1 MEAAATANGA
11 VDGAVAAL
19 RESTPFGDASP
30 GLLAR
35 VAALARAAR
44 YPAGARIYS
53 AGDDAD
59 DIFVVVSGRV
69 DHVFTPEVGAHDP
82 LKRMTRGG
90 VFGWAGLLLGQ
101 TKRLAT
107 VTATE
112 PTEVLRLDTEAL
124 VALLESAPLDGGRV
138 MERFAGMIQREFTLP
153 AMLSQVRRLSG
164 PLTEEMSSLSL
175 TMYRLSLWLKSPR
188 PYLMVIGFALF
199 LGFWYLAVE
208 VWKLPRFREMPG
220 LTSVVKEWLSPNP
233 TYGLSLYTEEYYQH
247 IIVSI
252 WRVTK
257 AFFLATLL
265 GVTFGLLL
273 GWSRKFKEYVFPVFE
288 MLRPIPILAWVPL
301 AIVMFIATESAVVYL
316 AFLASFFAT
325 ALNTMLGVES
335 IDESYVRAADC
346 LGANR
351 RQVFRHVIIP
361 GALPFIFTGLQI
373 SVGVS
378 WFSLV
383 AAEMVSGQY
392 GLGYVINTSYMM
404 VRYPTII
411 IGMVT
416 LGIVGYVTS
425 AMVRV
430 AGDYLM
436 EWRVRELAL
445 AER

>member
-1 MEAAATANGA
+1 MEAAATANGVGSEAAA
-11 VDGAVAAL
+11 VL
-19 RESTPFGDASP
+19 RETTPFAQASVP
-30 GLLAR
+30 LLAR
-35 VAALARAAR
+35 IAAVARVAR
-44 YPAGARIYS
+44 YEAGDRIYS
-53 AGDDAD
+53 AGDAAD
-59 DIFVVVSGRV
+59 DIFVVLSGRA
-69 DHVFTPEVGAHDP
+69 DHVFAPEVGAREP
-82 LKRMTRGG
+82 LKRVTRGG

-101 TKRLAT
+101 SRRLAT
-107 VTATE
+107 VTAAE
-112 PTEVLRLDTEAL
+112 ATEVLRINTEDLIRAL
-124 VALLESAPLDGGRV
+124 AAEPLEGEHV
-138 MERFAGMIQREFTLP
+138 MMRFVSMIQREFTVPTLL
-153 AMLSQVRRLSG
+153 AKVRRLSG
-164 PLTEEMSSLSL
+164 PLTEEMSRLSL

-188 PYLMVIGFALF
+188 PYLMFIGFALF

-220 LTSVVKEWLSPNP
+220 LTAVIKEWISPNP

-247 IIVSI
+247 IMVSI

-257 AFFLATLL
+257 AFLLATVL

-273 GWSRKFKEYVFPVFE
+273 GWSRPFKEYVFPVFE

-325 ALNTMLGVES
+325 ALNTMLGVQS
-335 IDESYVRAADC
+335 IDESYIRAAHC

-373 SVGVS
+373 SIGVS

-404 VRYPTII
+404 VRYPTIV

-416 LGIVGYVTS
+416 LGIVGYLTS
-425 AMVRV
+425 AMVRI

>member
-1 MEAAATANGA
+1 MEVAATANGA
-11 VDGAVAAL
+11 DDGKIALL
-19 RESTPFGDASP
+19 RETTPFGDAS
-30 GLLAR
+30 GAFLAR
-35 VAALARAAR
+35 IAAIARPAR
-44 YPAGARIYS
+44 YGGGKRIYS
-53 AGDDAD
+53 AGDAAD
-59 DIFVVVSGRV
+59 DIFFVVSGRV
-69 DHVFTPEVGAHDP
+69 DHVFAPEVGARDP

-107 VTATE
+107 VTAAE

-124 VALLESAPLDGGRV
+124 VALLESEPLEGGRV
-138 MERFAGMIQREFTLP
+138 MERFAGMIQREFALP
-153 AMLSQVRRLSG
+153 KMLAQVRRLSG
-164 PLTEEMSSLSL
+164 PLTEEMSRTAL
-175 TMYRLSLWLKSPR
+175 TMYRASLWLKSPR
-188 PYLMVIGFALF
+188 PYLMLIGFALV

-220 LTSVVKEWLSPNP
+220 ITTVVKEWVSPNP

-247 IIVSI
+247 ILVSI

-257 AFFLATLL
+257 AFLLATVL
-265 GVTFGLLL
+265 GVAFGLLL
-273 GWSRKFKEYVFPVFE
+273 GWSRVFKEYVFPVFE

-301 AIVMFIATESAVVYL
+301 AIVMFIATESAVVFL

-335 IDESYVRAADC
+335 IDESYIRAAHC
-346 LGANR
+346 LGADR
-351 RQVFRHVIIP
+351 WQVFRHVIIP
-361 GALPFIFTGLQI
+361 GSLPFIFTGLQI
-373 SVGVS
+373 SIGVS

-392 GLGYVINTSYMM
+392 GLGYVINTSYVM
-404 VRYPTII
+404 VRYPTIV

-416 LGIVGYVTS
+416 LGIVGYITS

-430 AGDYLM
+430 AGDYMM

-445 AER
+445 SDR

>member
-11 VDGAVAAL
+11 SDDSATLL
-19 RESTPFGDASP
+19 RETTPFGEAS
-30 GLLAR
+30 GALLAR
-35 VAALARAAR
+35 IAAIARPAR
-44 YPAGARIYS
+44 YAAGARIYS
-53 AGDDAD
+53 AGDRAD

-69 DHVFTPEVGAHDP
+69 DHVFKPEVEAREPH
-82 LKRMTRGG
+82 KRMIRGG
-90 VFGWAGLLLGQ
+90 VFGWVGLLLGQ
-101 TKRLAT
+101 TQRLAT
-107 VTATE
+107 VNAAE
-112 PTEVLRLDTEAL
+112 PTEVLRIDTEVL
-124 VALLESAPLDGGRV
+124 VGLLESEPLEGGHV

-153 AMLSQVRRLSG
+153 ALLAQVRRLSG

-175 TMYRLSLWLKSPR
+175 TMYRLSLWLRSPR
-188 PYLMVIGFALF
+188 PYLMAIGFGLF

-220 LTSVVKEWLSPNP
+220 LTAVVKEWLSPAP

-247 IIVSI
+247 IIVSV

-257 AFFLATLL
+257 AFFLATFL
-265 GVTFGLLL
+265 GVSFGLLL
-273 GWSRKFKEYVFPVFE
+273 GWSRPFKQYVFPLFE

-335 IDESYVRAADC
+335 IDESYVRAANC
-346 LGANR
+346 LGASR
-351 RQVFRHVIIP
+351 WQVFRHVIIP

-373 SVGVS
+373 SIGVS

-392 GLGYVINTSYMM
+392 GLGYVINTSYVM
-404 VRYPTII
+404 VRYPTIV

-416 LGIVGYVTS
+416 LGIVGYLTS
-425 AMVRV
+425 AMVRI

-445 AER
+445 SER

>member
-35 VAALARAAR
+35 VAAIARAAR

-69 DHVFTPEVGAHDP
+69 DHVFTPEVGAREP

-101 TKRLAT
+101 TRRLAT
-107 VTATE
+107 VTAAE
-112 PTEVLRLDTEAL
+112 PTEVLRFDTEAL
-124 VALLESAPLDGGRV
+124 VALLESESLDGGRV

-220 LTSVVKEWLSPNP
+220 LTSVVKEWVSPNP

-247 IIVSI
+247 IVVSV

-257 AFFLATLL
+257 AFVLATLL

-273 GWSRKFKEYVFPVFE
+273 GWSRTFKDYVFPVFE

-335 IDESYVRAADC
+335 IDESYIRAADC

-430 AGDYLM
+430 AGDYMM

-445 AER
+445 SER

>member
-1 MEAAATANGA
+1 MDAAPEVAAPIEAL
-11 VDGAVAAL
+11 AAL
-19 RESTPFGDASP
+19 REAAPFRDASAR
-30 GLLAR
+30 LLGRIADVAR
-35 VAALARAAR
+35 VAR
-44 YPAGARIYS
+44 YAEGERIY
-53 AGDDAD
+53 AADAVAD
-59 DIFVVVSGRV
+59 DIFVVVWGCV
-69 DHVFTPEVGAHDP
+69 EHTFKPEAGAREA
-82 LKRMTRGG
+82 LKRLGRGG

-101 TKRLAT
+101 TRRLAT
-107 VTATE
+107 ARATE
-112 PTEVLRLDTEAL
+112 PTMVLRLDTERL
-124 VALLESAPLDGGRV
+124 VALLESEPLEGPRV
-138 MERFAGMIQREFTLP
+138 MEQFATMIQREFTLP
-153 AMLSQVRRLSG
+153 ALLAQVRRLSG

-188 PYLMVIGFALF
+188 PYLMLLGFALF

-220 LTSVVKEWLSPNP
+220 VTAVMKEWFSHSPV
-233 TYGLSLYTEEYYQH
+233 YGLSIYTPEYYQH
-247 IIVSI
+247 IRMSV
-252 WRVTK
+252 WRVAQ
-257 AFFLATLL
+257 AFFLATVL
-265 GVTFGLLL
+265 GVPVGLLL
-273 GWSRKFKEYVFPVFE
+273 GWSRTFKEYVFPVFE
-288 MLRPIPILAWVPL
+288 LLRPIPVLAWVPL

-335 IDESYVRAADC
+335 IDESYVRAARC

-351 RQVFRHVIIP
+351 QQVFRHVVIP

-373 SVGVS
+373 SIGVS

-392 GLGYVINTSYMM
+392 GLGYVINTSYVM
-404 VRYPTII
+404 VRYPTIF
-411 IGMVT
+411 IGMAT

-425 AMVRV
+425 ALVRL

>member
-1 MEAAATANGA
+1 MAAAIPAGA
-11 VDGAVAAL
+11 ADDAVAAL
-19 RESTPFGDASP
+19 RESTPFGDLPEA
-30 GLLAR
+30 LLAR
-35 VAALARAAR
+35 IAAIARPAR

-53 AGDDAD
+53 AGETAD
-59 DIFVVVSGRV
+59 DVFVVVTGRV
-69 DHVFTPEVGAHDP
+69 DHVFKPEVGAHEP
-82 LKRMTRGG
+82 LKRVTRGG

-101 TKRLAT
+101 TRRLAT

-112 PTEVLRLDTEAL
+112 PTELLRLDTEAL
-124 VALLESAPLDGGRV
+124 VALLESEPLEGGHV
-138 MERFAGMIQREFTLP
+138 MERFVGMIQREFALP
-153 AMLSQVRRLSG
+153 ALLAQVRRLAG

-175 TMYRLSLWLKSPR
+175 TMYRISLWLRSPR

-220 LTSVVKEWLSPNP
+220 VTGVVKEWFSPSP
-233 TYGLSLYTEEYYQH
+233 TYGLSLYTGEYYQH
-247 IIVSI
+247 IAMSV
-252 WRVTK
+252 WRVAQ
-257 AFFLATLL
+257 AFFLATAL
-265 GVTFGLLL
+265 GVPVGLLL

-288 MLRPIPILAWVPL
+288 TLRPIPILAWVPL

-335 IDESYVRAADC
+335 IDESYIRAADC
-346 LGANR
+346 LGAGR
-351 RQVFRHVIIP
+351 WQVFRHVIIP

-373 SVGVS
+373 SIGVS

-416 LGIVGYVTS
+416 LGIVGYITS
-425 AMVRV
+425 AMVRI

>member
-1 MEAAATANGA
+1 MA
-11 VDGAVAAL
+11 VAIPVGSADDAVAAL
-19 RESTPFGDASP
+19 RESTPFGEAP
-30 GLLAR
+30 GPLLAR
-35 VAALARAAR
+35 IAAIARPAR
-44 YPAGARIYS
+44 YGAGQRIYT
-53 AGDDAD
+53 AGDPAD
-59 DIFVVVSGRV
+59 DIFVVLSGRA
-69 DHVFTPEVGAHDP
+69 DHVFAPEVGAREP
-82 LKRMTRGG
+82 LKRVTRGG

-107 VTATE
+107 VTAAE
-112 PTEVLRLDTEAL
+112 PTEVLRIDTEAL
-124 VALLESAPLDGGRV
+124 VGVLESEPLAGGHV
-138 MERFAGMIQREFTLP
+138 MDRFVTLIQREFTVPTLL
-153 AMLSQVRRLSG
+153 AQVRRLSG
-164 PLTEEMSSLSL
+164 PLTEEMSRLGL
-175 TMYRLSLWLKSPR
+175 AMYRLSLWLKSPR
-188 PYLMVIGFALF
+188 PYLMLVGFALF

-220 LTSVVKEWLSPNP
+220 LTSVVKEWISPNP

-252 WRVTK
+252 WRVAK
-257 AFFLATLL
+257 AFILATVL

-273 GWSRKFKEYVFPVFE
+273 GWSRAFKEYVFPVFE

-335 IDESYVRAADC
+335 IDESYIRAANC
-346 LGANR
+346 LGASR

-373 SVGVS
+373 SIGVS

-404 VRYPTII
+404 VRYPTIF

-425 AMVRV
+425 ALVRI
-430 AGDYLM
+430 AGDYMM

-445 AER
+445 SER